1 MKTNENFQLSTFNFQ
16 PDKRLA
22 VVILN
27 WNGRAL
33 MEEFLPSVVACTPG
47 EWADVIVADNG
58 STDGSAEM
66 LRAEFPRVEVLLLD
80 RNYGYAGGYNRA
92 LACIEADYYILLNSD
107 VETSPGWC
115 EPLIAALDA
124 DPRRAGTRTRRSRRL
139 SETDL
144 MDRPH
149 EIRICRRFGRVY
161 RLSRLS
167 VLPGQDTVYHGAGRG
182 AI

>member
-58 STDGSAEM
+58 STDDSIEM
-66 LRAEFPRVEVLLLD
+66 LKTKFPTVGIIRLD
-80 RNYGYAGGYNRA
+80 KNYGFAEGYNQA
-92 LACIEADYYILLNSD
+92 LKHIGHEY
-107 VETSPGWC
+107 
-115 EPLIAALDA
+115 
-124 DPRRAGTRTRRSRRL
+124 TRRQN
-139 SETDL
+139 D
-144 MDRPH
+144 
-149 EIRICRRFGRVY
+149 CRR
-161 RLSRLS
+161 
-167 VLPGQDTVYHGAGRG
+167 PAQDTRPTE
-182 AI
+182 

>member
-58 STDGSAEM
+58 STDDSIEM
-66 LRAEFPRVEVLLLD
+66 LKTKFPTVGIIRLD
-80 RNYGYAGGYNRA
+80 KNYGFAEHSTQR
-92 LACIEADYYILLNSD
+92 
-107 VETSPGWC
+107 
-115 EPLIAALDA
+115 PLPPDC
-124 DPRRAGTRTRRSRRL
+124 P
-139 SETDL
+139 
-144 MDRPH
+144 P
-149 EIRICRRFGRVY
+149 
-161 RLSRLS
+161 
-167 VLPGQDTVYHGAGRG
+167 
-182 AI
+182 

>member
-58 STDGSAEM
+58 STDDSIEM
-66 LRAEFPRVEVLLLD
+66 LKTKFPTVGIIRLD
-80 RNYGYAGGYNRA
+80 KNYGFAEGYNQA
-92 LACIEADYYILLNSD
+92 LKHIGHEYTVLLNSD
-107 VETSPGWC
+107 VEVTRDGWMHLSPRWT
-115 EPLIAALDA
+115 PTKRLPASS
-124 DPRRAGTRTRRSRRL
+124 PRYAPNGIKNISSMPERQG
-139 SETDL
+139 
-144 MDRPH
+144 
-149 EIRICRRFGRVY
+149 VY
-161 RLSRLS
+161 GPVRLS
-167 VLPGQDTVYHGAGRG
+167 VLPRTRPACRRERCRT
-182 AI
+182 I

>member
-1 MKTNENFQLSTFNFQ
+1 MSEVK
-16 PDKRLA
+16 

-27 WNGRAL
+27 WNGYAHLRT
-33 MEEFLPSVVACTPG
+33 FLPSVLRDTPEKVG
-47 EWADVIVADNG
+47 IVVADNG

-124 DPRRAGTRTRRSRRL
+124 DPRL
-139 SETDL
+139 
-144 MDRPH
+144 
-149 EIRICRRFGRVY
+149 CRRPAEAACLWPAGVFRIRRCMWRIHRCV
-161 RLSRLS
+161 RLS